1 MKKKHIAIIYIVII
15 VFLALFSLVHIYCGM
30 KNIEEYKKQKIVLI
44 SFYTQV
50 PSEAFN
56 EEDNWRPEN

>member
-1 MKKKHIAIIYIVII
+1 M
-15 VFLALFSLVHIYCGM
+15 HIYCGM
-30 KNIEEYKKQKIVLI
+30 KNIEEYKKQKVVLI

-56 EEDNWRPEN
+56 KEDNYRPENLVTPSEIL